1 MSVIQARGSESDEQE
16 EVVVMSKRK
25 LSVEQAEVWS
35 DEQEEVVVMSK
46 RKLSVEQA
54 EVWSDEQD

>member
-1 MSVIQARGSESDEQE
+1 
-16 EVVVMSKRK
+16 MSKRK

-46 RKLSVEQA
+46 RQLSVEQA